1 MINELKKEIEK
12 KYGKKVENRG
22 DCEKIAI
29 AILELL
35 DIEISY
41 NTIRRIFELAPFTN
55 PNKKT
60 LNTLAKFIGY
70 NNYFHFTQTYSF
82 KEKTNLFQ
90 IAYKHIYNE
99 NDLEII
105 NLIKNIRKGT
115 EYFIDFITL
124 LVRELFYTK
133 KFELIDSIFKLKELE
148 YSRFSYTE
156 ILYFGNSVGLILRK
170 ENKLNEVLAKNIN
183 FLKCVYLIF
192 VDYSSLNSYY
202 GKWSNTLKDL
212 KTTTEIE
219 VFNLAI
225 LEFKRFLNNK
235 KLNNNIEELLYN
247 KNLHPILCSRL
258 IALHLLSK
266 NVSNPIEALTKYCK
280 FHSIKNH
287 FTDYFYELFTTSIL
301 TKNIGVMKFII
312 QEINFKIMH
321 LYQKE
326 HLNSYYLMSAFYYRI
341 TDNKVKQL
349 KNYNRF
355 NLNGSRNSYDE
366 FIKLLN
372 LIYLYGA
379 TTNWTEQKQ
388 ILQQYEL
395 LSEKLNYPY
404 FSNEF
409 LLNYFE

>member
-115 EYFIDFITL
+115 EYFVDFITL

-355 NLNGSRNSYDE
+355 NLNGSRSSYDE

-404 FSNEF
+404 FSNEL

>member
-1 MINELKKEIEK
+1 MINELKKEVEGT
-12 KYGKKVENRG
+12 YGKKVENRG
-22 DCEKIAI
+22 DCEKIAN

-41 NTIRRIFELAPFTN
+41 NTIRRLFELAPFTN

-60 LNTLAKFIGY
+60 LNTLAKFVGY
-70 NNYFHFTQTYSF
+70 NNYFHFTQTYIF
-82 KEKTNLFQ
+82 KDKTNLFQ
-90 IAYKHIYNE
+90 ITYKHIYDE

-105 NLIKNIRKGT
+105 NLIKNTRKGT

-124 LVRELFYTK
+124 VVRELFYLK
-133 KFELIDSIFKLKELE
+133 KYELIDSIFKLEELK
-148 YSRFSYTE
+148 YSRFSYME
-156 ILYFGNSVGLILRK
+156 ILYFGNSIGLILRK
-170 ENKLNEVLAKNIN
+170 ENKVNEVLAKNIN

-202 GKWSNTLKDL
+202 GKWTKTLKDL
-212 KTTTEIE
+212 KKTTEIE

-225 LEFKRFLNNK
+225 SEFKRFLNKK
-235 KLNNNIEELLYN
+235 KLNNNVEELVYN
-247 KNLHPILCSRL
+247 KNLHPILCGRL
-258 IALHLLSK
+258 IALQLLSK

-280 FHSIKNH
+280 FHPIKKH

-312 QEINFKIMH
+312 QNINFKIMH

-341 TDNKVKQL
+341 THNKVKQL
-349 KNYNRF
+349 TNYNRF
-355 NLNGSRNSYDE
+355 NINGSRNSYDE

-379 TTNWTEQKQ
+379 TTKWSEKKQ
-388 ILQQYEL
+388 ILKQYEL